1 MNAEICVLLDRSGSM
16 GVLTMTL
23 AKAAVNALVRAVD
36 RIKGTASRVALFPG
50 LDNDHIAL
58 LKDTKE
64 TLASFEHKLP
74 HVDAYG
80 ATPIQEAMRWGL
92 DSFKLSRARNK
103 LLVIIT
109 DGRFNA
115 QYAQSMQEKLKA
127 AGVEFA
133 LMSIGINN
141 SEAARNHVLV
151 HQPDQINS
159 GLLQLMSQTEFAR
172 SLTR

>member
-1 MNAEICVLLDRSGSM
+1 
-16 GVLTMTL
+16 
-23 AKAAVNALVRAVD
+23 
-36 RIKGTASRVALFPG
+36 
-50 LDNDHIAL
+50 
-58 LKDTKE
+58 
-64 TLASFEHKLP
+64 
-74 HVDAYG
+74 
-80 ATPIQEAMRWGL
+80 MRWGL